1 MKEIGQRIRELRQE
15 KRLTL
20 EELSARTDLS
30 KSYISEAERGIASLS
45 ITALQKIA
53 QALDVPLS
61 DFFLF
66 PTLSPASNAI
76 RITRVGE
83 RPEFRMEANED
94 RTFTSLA
101 ARFAG
106 SVLEAL
112 VITLLPGH
120 TRVEPYSHPGEE
132 FAFVL
137 EGNLTVLVQDEEFE
151 LGPGDTIH
159 MPSMI
164 PHNWENRTEKPVR
177 VIAVSTPKIF

>member
-20 EELSARTDLS
+20 EELSSRTDLS

-61 DFFLF
+61 HFFLL
-66 PTLSPASNAI
+66 PTPASNTV

-83 RPEFRMEANED
+83 RSEFRMEANED

-101 ARFAG
+101 AGFPG
-106 SVLEAL
+106 CVLEPL
-112 VITLLPGH
+112 LITLLPDH
-120 TRVEPYSHPGEE
+120 ARVEPYSHPGEE

-137 EGNLTVLVQDEEFE
+137 EGSLTVLVQDEEYE
-151 LGPGDTIH
+151 LGAGDTIH
-159 MPSMI
+159 LPSLI
-164 PHNWENRTEKPVR
+164 PHNWENRTDKPVK